1 QARTA
6 GRVGPASGATAPR
19 PVSPRASGAR
29 PVGERRMATLKLRR
43 IDCADPKSA
52 KQLADLRRQI
62 SHQGEVVSAKSRE
75 LTRKVFGEALPP
87 VKAVERICTEVQ
99 KEGLAAVLHYTEQ
112 FDKVKL
118 RPDELRVSAA

>member
-1 QARTA
+1 
-6 GRVGPASGATAPR
+6 
-19 PVSPRASGAR
+19 
-29 PVGERRMATLKLRR
+29 MATIKLRR
-43 IDCADPKSA
+43 IDCNDPKSA

-87 VKAVERICTEVQ
+87 AKAVERICNDVQ
-99 KEGLAAVLHYTEQ
+99 REGLSAVLHYTEQ

-118 RPDELRVSAA
+118 RPADLRVPAAELQRAHAAADP